1 LHFFEAML
9 STTILVT
16 GGAGYIGSH
25 TCKALAKAGF
35 APVVYDSLVRGHEWA
50 VRWGPLE
57 KGDIND
63 RARLADVFRRH
74 RPAAVLH
81 FAGLIA
87 VGESVQE
94 PLLYHRAN
102 IGGTL
107 TLLEAMR
114 EVDDSGKLVFSSTA
128 AVYGIPDTVPIPET
142 ATLRPINPYG
152 HGKLMAE
159 RLIADAATHG
169 VAWVAL
175 RYFNATGADPEGE
188 IGEAHDPETHLV
200 PRALMAA
207 AGALP
212 EFQIF
217 GEDYDTPDGTCIRDY
232 IHVTDLAE
240 AHVAAVRHL
249 LAGRSSQAI
258 NVGTGKGYS
267 VREVVDTVK
276 RVTGRDFACPVGQ
289 RRDGDP
295 SRLVADGRRAVEL
308 LGFQPRHSSLSDIVT
323 HAWAWLNRPR
333 S

>member
-1 LHFFEAML
+1 M

-63 RARLADVFRRH
+63 RSRLADVLRRH

-87 VGESVQE
+87 VGESVEQ
-94 PLLYHRAN
+94 PLLYYRAN
-102 IGGTL
+102 VGGTL
-107 TLLEAMR
+107 SLLEAMQ
-114 EVDDSGKLVFSSTA
+114 ESGVGKLVFSSTA
-128 AVYGIPDTVPIPET
+128 AVYGIPKQVPIPEE
-142 ATLRPINPYG
+142 APLRPINPYG
-152 HGKLMAE
+152 TGKLMAE
-159 RLIADAATHG
+159 RLIAAAAAHG
-169 VAWVAL
+169 VGWIAL
-175 RYFNATGADPEGE
+175 RYFNATGADPDGE

-207 AGALP
+207 AGELP
-212 EFQIF
+212 QFEIF
-217 GEDYDTPDGTCIRDY
+217 GDDYDTPDGTCIRDY
-232 IHVTDLAE
+232 IHVTDLAG

-249 LAGRSSQAI
+249 LAGRPSQAI
-258 NVGTGKGYS
+258 NVGTGRGYS

-276 RVTGRDFACPVGQ
+276 RVTGRDFSCPIGK

-295 SRLVADGRRAVEL
+295 SRLVADGRRAVEV
-308 LGFQPRHSSLSDIVT
+308 LGFQPRHSSLDDIVT
-323 HAWAWLNRPR
+323 HAWGWLNRPR
-333 S
+333 A